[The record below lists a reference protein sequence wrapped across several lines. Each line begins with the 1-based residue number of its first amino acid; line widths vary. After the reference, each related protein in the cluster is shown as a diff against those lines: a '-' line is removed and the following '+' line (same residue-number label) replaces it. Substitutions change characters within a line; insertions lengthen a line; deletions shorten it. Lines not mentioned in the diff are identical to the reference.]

1 MNADRCQK
9 CGAELQAGAK
19 FCGVCGQ
26 AIPSSPSRPVPVAK
40 TLFMGSGAVGES
52 LAKLQRQATE
62 IIDRAHPDQPQAAA
76 GPGQVAAPVTASS
89 DQMRQ
94 NPAPEGVVQP
104 PRPKRT
110 DPYPDHPKQPQRQA
124 QPQPLAQP
132 QQAQPQQAQPSV
144 QPQPLAQPQQ
154 AQPSVQPQPLAQS
167 NQDQATAEEQPAGAM
182 AKLKATGSLIDET
195 LNGRYE
201 VLSRIGEGGFGSIYK
216 ARHIQT
222 DRQVA
227 LKVLNPF
234 MSSDPKLV
242 ERFRREAKAACNLRD
257 PHTIVTYDFDQ
268 TSDGVLYIAMEYLQG
283 QTLYEL
289 LDERERLSPIEA
301 LHVIDQCCSSL
312 SEAHALGI
320 VHRDIKPENIF
331 LEPRPTDPLYT
342 KILDFGIAKIISGD
356 KSQSTALTAAGQ
368 TLGTLEYMS
377 PEQLRGKPLDGRSD
391 IYALGILGYEM
402 LTGILPFEGDTPA
415 DIIKW
420 HLKDAPTEP
429 SAAAPDAGISADIDR
444 IIVKMVAKEPDE
456 RYSDVNK
463 LRQDIDRTLQPAA
476 KPQPEPHNPTNH
488 PHAMTV
494 ALIVGGVLAI
504 MALTAFAL
512 IWFKVL

>member
-1 MNADRCQK
+1 MNADRCPK
-9 CGAELQAGAK
+9 CGTQLQAGAK

-26 AIPSSPSRPVPVAK
+26 AVHRSPNRLAPAAK

-52 LAKLQRQATE
+52 LAKLQQQSTE
-62 IIDRAHPDQPQAAA
+62 INDRVPASQHQSVPAATQPSRPEASGLPVPNQAQAPVGAPVPQAATPVEAKPAPRNPPAAAIVQSA
-76 GPGQVAAPVTASS
+76 GPKS
-89 DQMRQ
+89 
-94 NPAPEGVVQP
+94 
-104 PRPKRT
+104 T
-110 DPYPDHPKQPQRQA
+110 DPYPEALTQSRRQTQPIPDEA
-124 QPQPLAQP
+124 
-132 QQAQPQQAQPSV
+132 PSG
-144 QPQPLAQPQQ
+144 P
-154 AQPSVQPQPLAQS
+154 
-167 NQDQATAEEQPAGAM
+167 M
-182 AKLKATGSLIDET
+182 AKLKTTGSLIGET

-289 LDERERLSPIEA
+289 LDERERLLPDEVV
-301 LHVIDQCCSSL
+301 HVIDQCCSSL
-312 SEAHALGI
+312 GEAHALGI

-331 LEPRPTDPLYT
+331 LEPRSTDPLYT

-356 KSQSTALTAAGQ
+356 QSQATALTAAGQ

-391 IYALGILGYEM
+391 IYALGVLGYEM
-402 LTGILPFEGDTPA
+402 LTGVLPFEGDTPA

-420 HLKDAPTEP
+420 HLKDTPTPP

-444 IIVKMVAKEPDE
+444 IIVKMVAKDPAE
-456 RYSDVNK
+456 RYTDVNE
-463 LRQDIDRTLQPAA
+463 LRQDLQRSLQP
-476 KPQPEPHNPTNH
+476 PSEPTPVPKKATAPH
-488 PHAMTV
+488 HAMTV
-494 ALIVGGVLAI
+494 VLIVGGVLAI
-504 MALTAFAL
+504 VALTTFAM